1 MNTPITDTAKR
12 TYQAHDPRD
21 NWSYVDADVAQR
33 LEIDRAALME
43 ALEEWLKTEDAS
55 EDYFV
60 STGMKRE
67 PDHPVVA
74 KARAALS
81 AARANFPTP

>member
-1 MNTPITDTAKR
+1 MNTPITDDAW
-12 TYQAHDPRD
+12 YHNADHI
-21 NWSYVDADVAQR
+21 SAVDASLAR
-33 LEIDRAALME
+33 LLETDRSALME
-43 ALEEWLKTEDAS
+43 ALQEWLKTEDAS